1 MKNNNIYYTRESKN
15 KNTKDFWE
23 FKHEI
28 DYSTLQKNNMK
39 KVVFSLNFKQ
49 LRGLR

>member
-1 MKNNNIYYTRESKN
+1 MKNINNILHKKSKN
-15 KNTKDFWE
+15 KNTKYFWE

-28 DYSTLQKNNMK
+28 NYSMLQKNNMK
-39 KVVFSLNFKQ
+39 KVVFDLNFKQ